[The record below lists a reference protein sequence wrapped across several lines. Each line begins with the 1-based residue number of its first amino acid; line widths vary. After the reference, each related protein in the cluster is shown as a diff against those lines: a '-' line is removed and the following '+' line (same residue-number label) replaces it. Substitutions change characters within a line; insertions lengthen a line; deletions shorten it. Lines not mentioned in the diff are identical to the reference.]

1 MKKNLKSFALSLL
14 ATTVSIGLTFGIA
27 AIIDHNKSKKE
38 KRDIVMMVM
47 YDMYNSLKAVE
58 EADSNLHKLMELQL
72 QIAEDTSSLQDNYV
86 LMVMDL
92 PVIEYTE
99 TIERIF
105 SSNIE
110 TINTIGNVF
119 FTEKVAEFYYIRQYY
134 KQNISDSV
142 YNKITQKKALPSL
155 EEFLGFS
162 YYPYAVM
169 STSLMWDM
177 RCLFGLCQQMMNVSD
192 KEIEAYIKKRE
203 KIEEGMSDTQE
214 SKLSAM
220 KELSNLSTK
229 INTARDS
236 ILPADRRQ

>member
-1 MKKNLKSFALSLL
+1 MNKNLKNFALSLL
-14 ATTVSIGLTFGIA
+14 ATTISIVLTFGIA

-58 EADSNLHKLMELQL
+58 EADSNIHKLMELQL
-72 QIAEDTSSLQDNYV
+72 QVAEDTSLLQDNY
-86 LMVMDL
+86 LMMVMYL
-92 PVIEYTE
+92 PMIEYTE

-110 TINTIGNVF
+110 TINTVGNVF
-119 FTEKVAEFYYIRQYY
+119 FTEKVAEFYYHRQYY
-134 KQNISDSV
+134 KNNISDSV
-142 YNKITQKKALPSL
+142 YNRIIRNKNISSL
-155 EEFLGFS
+155 DVFLGFN
-162 YYPYAVM
+162 YYPDAVM

-177 RCLFGLCQQMMNVSD
+177 RCLYGLCQQMMDVSD
-192 KEIEAYIKKRE
+192 EEIEAYIKKRE
-203 KIEEGMSDTQE
+203 TIEEGMTDIRE

-220 KELSNLSTK
+220 DELNELSTK

-236 ILPADRRQ
+236 ILPTDR